1 MSKKADVVI
10 CFDYG
15 TKKIGACIG
24 VTYTGSCSPL
34 KVIKND
40 SALVEGIKNLVDEW
54 NPNFILVGMP
64 SKPSTEFT
72 TGVSNFIK
80 TLKITFELKVLTA
93 NEDFTSAG
101 IQANGKRLINH
112 WEERPKKHRSSRH
125 NQNEIIYE
133 KKHFT
138 RQNPKTETP
147 PQ

>member
-1 MSKKADVVI
+1 LSKKAEVVI

-24 VTYTGSCSPL
+24 ETYTGACSPL

-40 SALVEGIKNLVDEW
+40 STLVEGIKNLVDEW

-64 SKPSTEFT
+64 SKPSTEFKK
-72 TGVSNFIK
+72 GVSNFIK

-101 IQANGKRLINH
+101 IQANNKDAKSATLIFEDWFNL
-112 WEERPKKHRSSRH
+112 
-125 NQNEIIYE
+125 NYG
-133 KKHFT
+133 
-138 RQNPKTETP
+138 
-147 PQ
+147 